1 LKSVC
6 PGNFVH
12 KPFNDIRI
20 EKFTSSGTKQISE
33 IRKFFT
39 DEELGFSGQ
48 DGLKSRFWTT
58 TDAAE

>member
-1 LKSVC
+1 V
-6 PGNFVH
+6 
-12 KPFNDIRI
+12 PFNDIKI
-20 EKFTSSGTKQISE
+20 EKFTSSRAKQISE